1 MGNATLLEYSELG
14 NQVMIIQVSVSRD
27 TLFSSVD
34 SVVAVG
40 EILWEELHLKER
52 GHPVSASEGGQGDW
66 ELHP

>member
-1 MGNATLLEYSELG
+1 MGNASLFEDSELG
-14 NQVMIIQVSVSRD
+14 NQVMIVQVSVSRD

-40 EILWEELHLKER
+40 EVFWEELHLKEI
-52 GHPVSASEGGQGDW
+52 GHPVSASEGGEGDW